1 MGTPSSHIS
10 SDASSATARS
20 LVRFNVL
27 PLMRSLRGS
36 VAAPSPGAASG
47 RMKNLGLWGSGH
59 LGLAVLSQRDA
70 RQRGPVVTA
79 VRIQCQGSG
88 WALLMGNDG

>member
-27 PLMRSLRGS
+27 PLMLSLRGS
-36 VAAPSPGAASG
+36 VAAPSPGAGSG
-47 RMKNLGLWGSGH
+47 RMKYRGLWGS
-59 LGLAVLSQRDA
+59 AVPSQRDA
-70 RQRGPVVTA
+70 RQRGPVVTS
-79 VRIQCQGSG
+79 VRMQCRGSG